1 MDPAPAERRLG
12 EYLLMECLVEGPLT
26 RIWLAAQESVRR
38 MVLVEELR
46 PECAAQADVFLA
58 DIRAKAAVDHP
69 LIGSVYEAVAVPGLC
84 FYARELLPGATLE
97 DRAKASE
104 PLKPARLAHFLR
116 RIAEANLY
124 HEARGHATALFGP
137 AAIHVDEQG
146 VIRLEN
152 LALAGARAPEQS
164 QRDIACLG
172 TALPVLVADG
182 LPGATRM
189 FTLLAWMRGESGAPA
204 MTWKSIHG
212 YCQQIEQQLADPL
225 PAVAPMTAAMIPKRN
240 VPFGFIGLASVVIL
254 LGMTPFVFKALHR
267 PAPVPPRLQLPEA
280 VAIAEGV
287 YRTPDG
293 TTEQFRAFRIS
304 AHEVTIGQYAA
315 FLQALDVLSRNGRG
329 GLFDADNQPAGK
341 TSHLPDDWVA
351 LLDSARTHGSWQGRP
366 VTLDSPV
373 VGVDWWDGAA
383 FAEWKRARL
392 PTQEEWFAALCQSVK
407 NPASLP
413 PGAWQS
419 VTLETPD
426 RTPTGLLGMAGSV
439 AEWTRR
445 QALNPANP
453 LGQRLWVIIGGS
465 YLKPA
470 SGALT
475 REWTDDRLQR
485 RPDLGFR
492 LVFDPQ

>member
-182 LPGATRM
+182 
-189 FTLLAWMRGESGAPA
+189 
-204 MTWKSIHG
+204 
-212 YCQQIEQQLADPL
+212 
-225 PAVAPMTAAMIPKRN
+225 
-240 VPFGFIGLASVVIL
+240 
-254 LGMTPFVFKALHR
+254 
-267 PAPVPPRLQLPEA
+267 
-280 VAIAEGV
+280 
-287 YRTPDG
+287 
-293 TTEQFRAFRIS
+293 
-304 AHEVTIGQYAA
+304 
-315 FLQALDVLSRNGRG
+315 
-329 GLFDADNQPAGK
+329 
-341 TSHLPDDWVA
+341 
-351 LLDSARTHGSWQGRP
+351 
-366 VTLDSPV
+366 
-373 VGVDWWDGAA
+373 
-383 FAEWKRARL
+383 
-392 PTQEEWFAALCQSVK
+392 
-407 NPASLP
+407 
-413 PGAWQS
+413 
-419 VTLETPD
+419 
-426 RTPTGLLGMAGSV
+426 
-439 AEWTRR
+439 
-445 QALNPANP
+445 
-453 LGQRLWVIIGGS
+453 
-465 YLKPA
+465 
-470 SGALT
+470 
-475 REWTDDRLQR
+475 
-485 RPDLGFR
+485 
-492 LVFDPQ
+492 